1 MKNYSYSQKK
11 MKDEDREEAPE
22 WCNQGL
28 AEKNAFRKSVN
39 KIKDVIK
46 ISQRSCFQNLN
57 VNKHWNN
64 TVKYKF

>member
-1 MKNYSYSQKK
+1 MKNYSQKK
-11 MKDEDREEAPE
+11 MKEEDKEALE

-46 ISQRSCFQNLN
+46 TSQRSCFQNLN